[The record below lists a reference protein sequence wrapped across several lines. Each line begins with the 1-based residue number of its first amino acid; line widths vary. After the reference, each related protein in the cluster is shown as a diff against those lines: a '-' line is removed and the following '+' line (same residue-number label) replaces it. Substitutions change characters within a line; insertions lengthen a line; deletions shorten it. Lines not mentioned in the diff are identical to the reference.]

1 MTPVYVDHVG
11 TALGGRAQTVEEAAD
26 RGLTRSPAAVLRNAG
41 FVRHHVSEPGAPAY
55 DLARHAVEAIR
66 PALGDVGAIVY
77 ATCLPRNGNVG
88 SEAAFRDSRDVKHLM
103 DFPASRLQADFDLD
117 RATVVG
123 LNQQA
128 CTGTLG
134 ALRIAAALLRDEPS
148 LDRAL
153 CVTADRFP
161 DGALYEQAYN
171 LISDG
176 AAACVLSLDRGAYR
190 LLACHAI
197 TNGAL
202 SLASDDEAVGHFFAY
217 SHRVI
222 QQTLSKAGLTM
233 DDIAWVVPQN
243 MNVTAWQ
250 IFARLL
256 CFDFDRVAFP
266 TLPEAAHVISADNLL
281 NLSRITEEGRV
292 QPGERVLLVMSGFGL
307 NWQCVILE
315 RT

>member
-1 MTPVYVDHVG
+1 MTPVFLDHVG
-11 TALGGRAQTVEEAAD
+11 VALGGRAETVEEAAD
-26 RGLTRSPAAVLRNAG
+26 GGRTRSPAAALREAG
-41 FVRHHVSEPGAPAY
+41 FVRHYVCEPGESAY
-55 DLARHAVEAIR
+55 VLACRAVEPIR
-66 PALGDVGAIVY
+66 AALADVGAIVY
-77 ATCLPRNGNVG
+77 ATCLPHNGNVG
-88 SEAAFRDSRDVKHLM
+88 SEAAFRDTRDVKHLM
-103 DFPASRLQADFDLD
+103 DFPASRLQADFGLE
-117 RATVVG
+117 RAAVFG
-123 LNQQA
+123 LSQQA

-134 ALRIAAALLRDEPS
+134 ALRIAAALLRDEGGIG
-148 LDRAL
+148 RAL

-171 LISDG
+171 LVSDG
-176 AAACVLSLDRGAYR
+176 AAACVVSLDQGAFR

-202 SLASDDEAVGHFFAY
+202 SLASDDEAVGHYFAY

-222 QQTLSKAGLTM
+222 EETLAKAGLTI
-233 DDIAWVVPQN
+233 DDIGWVVPQN
-243 MNVTAWQ
+243 MNVTAWR

-256 CFDFDRVAFP
+256 GIDFERVAFP

-281 NLSRITEEGRV
+281 NLERITEEGRV
-292 QPGERVLLVMSGFGL
+292 QPGERVMLVMSGFGL

>member
-1 MTPVYVDHVG
+1 VTPVYLDHIG
-11 TALGGRAQTVEEAAD
+11 TALGGRTETVEEAAA
-26 RGLTRSPAAVLRNAG
+26 RGLTRSKAAVLRDAG
-41 FVRHHVSEPGAPAY
+41 FRRHHVSEPGTHAY
-55 DLARHAVEAIR
+55 DLARQAVEAIR
-66 PALGDVGAIVY
+66 PALVDVGAIVY
-77 ATCLPRNGNVG
+77 ATCLPLNGNAG

-103 DFPASRLQADFDLD
+103 DFPASRLQANFDLE

-202 SLASDDEAVGHFFAY
+202 SLASDDETVGCFFAY

-222 QQTLSKAGLTM
+222 QETLGKAGLAM

-243 MNVTAWQ
+243 MNATAWQ
-250 IFARLL
+250 IFGRLL
-256 CFDFDRVAFP
+256 SFGLDRVAFP
-266 TLPEAAHVISADNLL
+266 TLPEAAHVIGADNLF
-281 NLSRITEEGRV
+281 NLKRISDEGRV
-292 QPGERVLLVMSGFGL
+292 QPGDRVLLVMSGFGL

>member
-1 MTPVYVDHVG
+1 VTPVFLDHVG
-11 TALGGRAQTVEEAAD
+11 VALGGRAETVEEAAEGG
-26 RGLTRSPAAVLRNAG
+26 RTRSPAGVLRAAG
-41 FVRHHVSEPGAPAY
+41 FARHHLSEAEEGAY
-55 DLARHAVEAIR
+55 LLARRAVEPIR
-66 PALGDVGAIVY
+66 PALADVGAIVY
-77 ATCLPRNGNVG
+77 ATCLPENGNAG
-88 SEAAFRDSRDVKHLM
+88 STAAFRDTRDVKHLM
-103 DFPASRLQADFDLD
+103 DFPASRLQADFGLE
-117 RATVVG
+117 RAFVVG
-123 LNQQA
+123 LSQQA

-148 LDRAL
+148 CLAAL

-176 AAACVLSLDRGAYR
+176 AAACVLSLEGGAYR

-202 SLASDDEAVGHFFAY
+202 SLASDDEAVGHFFTY

-222 QQTLSKAGLTM
+222 REALRKAGLAM
-233 DDIAWVVPQN
+233 GDVAWVVPQN

-250 IFARLL
+250 ILARLL
-256 CFDFDRVAFP
+256 DLDLERVACP
-266 TLPEAAHVISADNLL
+266 TLSEAAHVISADNLL
-281 NLSRITEEGRV
+281 NLKRLTDDGRV